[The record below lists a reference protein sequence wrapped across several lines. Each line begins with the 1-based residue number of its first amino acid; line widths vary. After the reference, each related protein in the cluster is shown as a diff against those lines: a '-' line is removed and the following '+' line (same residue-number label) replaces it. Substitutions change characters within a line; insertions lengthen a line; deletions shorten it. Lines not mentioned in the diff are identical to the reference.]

1 MQLIIIKLV
10 PPTLVNNDS
19 NIWAIGTILTETS
32 VPVTQKNLQEGKTGK
47 NINRCI
53 LSETREDLY
62 FINYRYIV
70 DKRNQLN
77 CCLSFNHGA
86 ITIY

>member
-1 MQLIIIKLV
+1 MQLIMIKLV

-32 VPVTQKNLQEGKTGK
+32 VAVTQKNLQEVKTGK
-47 NINRCI
+47 TINRCV

-62 FINYRYIV
+62 FINYRCIV
-70 DKRNQLN
+70 DKKKPTKL
-77 CCLSFNHGA
+77 LLKL
-86 ITIY
+86 